1 MQTCKM
7 LQTFNINMQ
16 FMSTVCSFG
25 KSEQAKL
32 VSQHEMALA
41 QQYARHDKL
50 CINLLLPLLLLLQN
64 CKTTTTSAAAAI
76 SQKISKCILTC
87 CTNIVAAVAAA
98 TMNEWKKLT

>member
-1 MQTCKM
+1 M

-25 KSEQAKL
+25 QSEQAKL
-32 VSQHEMALA
+32 VSQHEMAQA

-64 CKTTTTSAAAAI
+64 CKNNNNI
-76 SQKISKCILTC
+76 SSSSNFPENK
-87 CTNIVAAVAAA
+87 
-98 TMNEWKKLT
+98 